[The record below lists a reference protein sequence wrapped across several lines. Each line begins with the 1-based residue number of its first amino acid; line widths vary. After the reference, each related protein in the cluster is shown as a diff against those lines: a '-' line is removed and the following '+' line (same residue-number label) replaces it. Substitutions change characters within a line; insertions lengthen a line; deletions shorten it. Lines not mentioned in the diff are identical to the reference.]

1 MKPLPTLAEIAKHFP
16 QFELLECLGRGDTGV
31 VYKAR
36 QPGLN
41 RIVALK
47 ILAPEK
53 VAEPRFAERF
63 QREAQ
68 ALARLNHPNIVRV
81 FDFGQADGL
90 YYLLMEFVDGF
101 SLRQLLQARKIS
113 PDVALAIVPKICAAL
128 EFAHEQ
134 GVVHRDIR
142 PENVLLDYRGRVMIA
157 DFGIARILGE
167 SAPEIPSL
175 GLTPTLSPSTEEK
188 AGVRGERLMKDQSLG
203 TPHYLAPE
211 QGADPQTVDHHADI
225 YSTGVMFY
233 EMLTGELPLKGKECS
248 ANVLH
253 FPEVCREQPVVR
265 AWSHKA

>member
-1 MKPLPTLAEIAKHFP
+1 MKPLPTLAEIANHFP
-16 QFELLECLGRGDTGV
+16 QFELLECLGRGGMGV

-36 QPGLN
+36 QPKLN

-68 ALARLNHPNIVRV
+68 ALARLNHPNIVPV

-113 PDVALAIVPKICAAL
+113 PDVALAIVPKICEAL
-128 EFAHEQ
+128 QFAHKQ
-134 GVVHRDIR
+134 GVVHRDIK

-157 DFGIARILGE
+157 DFGIARVLGE
-167 SAPEIPSL
+167 SAPEIPSP
-175 GLTPTLSPSTEEK
+175 GLTATLSPSAAKK
-188 AGVRGERLMKDQSLG
+188 AGVRGEGLTQDQVLG
-203 TPHYLAPE
+203 TPHCMAPE
-211 QGADPQTVDHHADI
+211 QVADPQTVDYRADI
-225 YSTGVMFY
+225 YSVGVVFY
-233 EMLTGELPLKGKECS
+233 EMLTGELPLRVKECS
-248 ANVLH
+248 ASAVH